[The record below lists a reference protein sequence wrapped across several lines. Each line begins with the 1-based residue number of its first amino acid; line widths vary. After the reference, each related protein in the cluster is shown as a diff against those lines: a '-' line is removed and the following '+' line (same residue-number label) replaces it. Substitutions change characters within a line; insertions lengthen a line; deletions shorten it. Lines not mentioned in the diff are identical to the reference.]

1 MLDHIGI
8 ALMMERFHGSRD
20 QRPGAAEDEFYQSI
34 GDSRLVHI
42 AARLLSMP
50 IAKGAHR
57 WRAPFF
63 AFGNRTPDQA
73 ALRMRPCAAAGAAS
87 MRNCLISAIS
97 ASASLASCR
106 LASVVSSTIE
116 AFFWVI

>member
-57 WRAPFF
+57 WRAPFSLSETERPIRQRS
-63 AFGNRTPDQA
+63 ACDP
-73 ALRMRPCAAAGAAS
+73 ALRPERHRCGIA
-87 MRNCLISAIS
+87 
-97 ASASLASCR
+97 
-106 LASVVSSTIE
+106 
-116 AFFWVI
+116 

>member
-57 WRAPFF
+57 WRAPSSLSETQRPIRQRS
-63 AFGNRTPDQA
+63 ACDP
-73 ALRMRPCAAAGAAS
+73 ALRPERHRCGIA
-87 MRNCLISAIS
+87 
-97 ASASLASCR
+97 
-106 LASVVSSTIE
+106 
-116 AFFWVI
+116 